1 MVYYVAHGKR
11 VILRDVP
18 NLVQRPKAK
27 HRGSGTVEKRLEAVL
42 RKFCSYQGN
51 RASIFVDESET
62 TQTITMQTRQMKRF
76 LEAFPDVV
84 MVDSTHGT
92 KFKLFSFMINNIFGH
107 GQYVQHS
114 LVENESHA
122 GMKDAI
128 SAFKENNPTWDKIR
142 AIDFGELSLLQHEFP
157 LDQVLII
164 HFHLKNIY
172 ALRWQSQS
180 MVGVLQRTWIA
191 WKTQSI

>member
-1 MVYYVAHGKR
+1 
-11 VILRDVP
+11 
-18 NLVQRPKAK
+18 
-27 HRGSGTVEKRLEAVL
+27 
-42 RKFCSYQGN
+42 
-51 RASIFVDESET
+51 
-62 TQTITMQTRQMKRF
+62 MQTRQMKRF
-76 LEAFPDVV
+76 LEAFPEVV

-142 AIDFGELSLLQHEFP
+142 AIMTDKDFDELSLLQHEFP
-157 LDQVLII
+157 LDQVLIF
-164 HFHLKNIY
+164 HFHLK
-172 ALRWQSQS
+172 QS
-180 MVGVLQRTWIA
+180 TD
-191 WKTQSI
+191 

>member
-1 MVYYVAHGKR
+1 
-11 VILRDVP
+11 
-18 NLVQRPKAK
+18 
-27 HRGSGTVEKRLEAVL
+27 
-42 RKFCSYQGN
+42 
-51 RASIFVDESET
+51 
-62 TQTITMQTRQMKRF
+62 MQTRQMKRF
-76 LEAFPDVV
+76 LEALPEVV
-84 MVDSTHGT
+84 MVDSTHET

-114 LVENESHA
+114 LVENKSHA
-122 GMKDAI
+122 CMKDAI

-142 AIDFGELSLLQHEFP
+142 AIMTDKDFDELSLLQHEFP

-180 MVGVLQRTWIA
+180 MVVVLQRTWIA